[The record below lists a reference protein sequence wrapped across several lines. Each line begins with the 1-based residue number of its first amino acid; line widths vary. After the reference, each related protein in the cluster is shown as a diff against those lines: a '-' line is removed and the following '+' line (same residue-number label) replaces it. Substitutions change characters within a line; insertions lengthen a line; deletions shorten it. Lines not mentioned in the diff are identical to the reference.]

1 MCSVHLCITVPTVY
15 VQVQYVLNYPADPVT
30 NQLYMLTTN
39 TYSPATYSAWIRWL
53 AILADVLVP

>member
-39 TYSPATYSAWIRWL
+39 TYPPAI
-53 AILADVLVP
+53 VPG